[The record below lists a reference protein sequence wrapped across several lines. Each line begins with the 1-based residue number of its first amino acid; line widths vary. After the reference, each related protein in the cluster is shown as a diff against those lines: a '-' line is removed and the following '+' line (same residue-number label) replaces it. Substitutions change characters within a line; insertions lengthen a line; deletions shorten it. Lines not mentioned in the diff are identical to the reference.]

1 MQINEFTRLFAELF
15 DETDAS
21 VFTPETHFKQL
32 DEWSSLQ
39 ALAVIAT
46 VDEECEV
53 TLKGDDIKQAETI
66 ADLFAAVEAKA

>member
-39 ALAVIAT
+39 ALAVIAM